1 MVKEKKVNLGTNHE
15 ITWCPGCYDFMILES
30 VKRAIASLIEEGEKQ
45 ENFAMTTDIGCS
57 SKIFDYLNISG
68 IYGLHGRAIP
78 TALGL
83 KLGNPNLKVLT
94 FAGDGG
100 TYSEGIGHLIHAC
113 RNNSNFTLIVNNNQT
128 FALTTGQ
135 STATTQEGY
144 VSKSEPLG
152 EFSLPINPIKIALA
166 SNASFVA
173 RTFAGDIEDT
183 ARVIKEAIKHNGFS
197 FVEIIQPCLQFNK
210 ELIKIKNQ
218 IYKIQDNRDDIKK
231 ANLIADEWNYNSRD
245 KKVPVGIIYQQNRK
259 TLEEEWPQ
267 LKKLLDKKILWKNL
281 EK

>member
-1 MVKEKKVNLGTNHE
+1 MAERFDKTKLGTKNE
-15 ITWCPGCYDFMILES
+15 ITWCPGCYDFLILES
-30 VKRAIASLIEEGEKQ
+30 VKKAITNVINSGEKQ
-45 ENFAMTTDIGCS
+45 ENFAITTDIGCS
-57 SKIFDYLNISG
+57 SKIFDYLNVSG

-83 KLGNPNLKVLT
+83 KLGNPNLKVIA

-113 RNNSNFTLIVNNNQT
+113 RNNSNFTLIVPNNQT

-135 STATTQEGY
+135 ATAVTQEGY
-144 VSKSEPLG
+144 ISKAEPLG
-152 EFSLPINPIKIALA
+152 EFSLPLNPIKIALA
-166 SNASFVA
+166 SNATFVA
-173 RTFAGDIEDT
+173 RTFAGDIEET
-183 ARVIKEAIKHNGFS
+183 ARVIEKAIKHNGFS

-210 ELIKIKNQ
+210 ETIEIKKRV
-218 IYKIQDNRDDIKK
+218 YKIEDNSDLKK
-231 ANLIADEWNYNSRD
+231 AFTLADEWDYNNKTS
-245 KKVPVGIIYQQNRK
+245 KVPIGIIYQTNKK

-267 LKKLLDKKILWKNL
+267 LKKLMDKKTNWKNL